1 MDHKLN
7 DNTDSGFLIPDHAY
21 GLTLLECLIVIALS
35 MILLCSALMAYR
47 EFVSSN
53 QLNGL
58 VDQLTDAL
66 EFARDSA
73 ITMHTPVIFRPKN
86 SDWQNGQLILN
97 NKNQTVLRELPAMPG
112 HYHFYWRS
120 TLGDSN
126 QLRWRSS
133 GFTRG
138 QQGSFFNCGQTQS
151 AQIILLRTGRFRVV
165 YGDSV
170 SEQCQ

>member
-1 MDHKLN
+1 MM
-7 DNTDSGFLIPDHAY
+7 TY
-21 GLTLLECLIVIALS
+21 C
-35 MILLCSALMAYR
+35 
-47 EFVSSN
+47 EFMSRN
-53 QLNGL
+53 QLNAL

-73 ITMHTPVIFRPKN
+73 ITMHTSVIFRPKN

-97 NKNQTVLRELPAMPG
+97 NENQNVLRELPAMPSD
-112 HYHFYWRS
+112 YHFYWRS

-138 QQGSFFNCGQTQS
+138 QQGSFFICGQTQS
-151 AQIILLRTGRFRVV
+151 AQIILLRTGRYRVV
-165 YGDSV
+165 YGGSGICNQL
-170 SEQCQ
+170 SEIGNL